1 MYIQLQRF
9 DLDQYYN
16 HPWGQLL
23 VCSVQSHIDV
33 LPSGDGW
40 IFLWS
45 VLTPCSR
52 KRIDHSIY
60 IRSAELSSVFA
71 DICGQGATLRM
82 IVHRKKDR
90 HTQGI
95 EYLSFVYSPSP
106 SFLTGAL
113 TRCNVD
119 FNSSF
124 DQRMRKSPMLNTM
137 APGTGG
143 AGMNTSLL
151 CYSQHSAI
159 RHIVRGRGLTGSSTS
174 KPPTSS

>member
-1 MYIQLQRF
+1 MFTYSPAVMGGYFFGRF
-9 DLDQYYN
+9 
-16 HPWGQLL
+16 
-23 VCSVQSHIDV
+23 SSHVPGSASITLSTFAPQNYHQCLIADTGRQAV
-33 LPSGDGW
+33 TLFSND
-40 IFLWS
+40 
-45 VLTPCSR
+45 SR
-52 KRIDHSIY
+52 P
-60 IRSAELSSVFA
+60 
-71 DICGQGATLRM
+71 
-82 IVHRKKDR
+82 RKKDR

-151 CYSQHSAI
+151 CYPQLLALKQYSQNQEKETYWI
-159 RHIVRGRGLTGSSTS
+159 FNL
-174 KPPTSS
+174 

>member
-1 MYIQLQRF
+1 MHIQLR
-9 DLDQYYN
+9 
-16 HPWGQLL
+16 
-23 VCSVQSHIDV
+23 
-33 LPSGDGW
+33 PS
-40 IFLWS
+40 
-45 VLTPCSR
+45 LTKITIIQ
-52 KRIDHSIY
+52 KRASYLYVAFNLILTYSPAVMGGY
-60 IRSAELSSVFA
+60 FFGLLSSHVPGSASITLSTFA
-71 DICGQGATLRM
+71 PQNYHQCLIADTGRQAVTLLSNGSRP
-82 IVHRKKDR
+82 RKKDR

-151 CYSQHSAI
+151 C
-159 RHIVRGRGLTGSSTS
+159 
-174 KPPTSS
+174 